1 MAEDRF
7 IRLRKTADRI
17 RRTAV
22 EMAHDSGAHGS
33 HLGGSLS
40 SVEIFAV
47 LYGEILRIRPEEPLW
62 PDRDRLIVGKEHGR
76 LSEYPAMAEAGL
88 FGKEALSSYL
98 ADDGLLAGHPY
109 RPEIGLEFSC
119 CSLGMA
125 LPVAIGMALDAK
137 RRGKP
142 YRVFTIM
149 GDGEMDEGLIWEG
162 LLAAAQ
168 FKLDN
173 LTAVIDRN
181 GLSCDGDTET
191 IMALGDL
198 EAKLKAFGW
207 DCVSVD
213 GHDVKALVGA
223 FETERTPGKP
233 FAVIAHTV
241 KGKGLSFVEGNAL
254 WHQNVMTDELYAKAL
269 EELKEAEYAD

>member
-1 MAEDRF
+1 MTEDRF
-7 IRLRKTADRI
+7 LRLRRSADRI

-22 EMAHDSGAHGS
+22 EMAHEAGAVGS

-47 LYGEILRIRPEEPLW
+47 LYGEILHIRPEEPLW

-76 LSEYPAMAEAGL
+76 LSEYPAMAEAGF
-88 FGKEALSSYL
+88 FGREALSTCL

-125 LPVAIGMALDAK
+125 LPVAVGMALDAK
-137 RRGKP
+137 RSGRTHKV
-142 YRVFTIM
+142 YTIL
-149 GDGEMDEGLIWEG
+149 GDGEMDEGSVWEA

-168 FKLDN
+168 FGLDN
-173 LTAVIDRN
+173 LVAVIDRN
-181 GLSCDGDTET
+181 GLSGDGDTET

-198 EAKLKAFGW
+198 EAKLRAFGW

-213 GHDVKALVGA
+213 GHDVAALVGA
-223 FETERTPGKP
+223 FETERAPGKP

-241 KGKGLSFVEGNAL
+241 KGKGLSFAENNPA
-254 WHQNVMTDELYAKAL
+254 WHQNVMTDALYAQAKREL
-269 EELKEAEYAD
+269 EEAEHAD